1 MCDDFLHEFLDY
13 SQGYIYLLKHIQI
26 SSFISKCPASCLF
39 PPSDDVLF
47 LCIWN
52 WLDMWYLQSEDFHS
66 PFLSTL
72 LSQSLFRKMIVL
84 TVGFL
89 FQVLSIELDLWL
101 WSFGIQCPA
110 LQHHRTLSI
119 YYWVWLHHIPLG
131 WMNLFLKFSVGLWRR
146 KINSFWHPAFIFR
159 KVAAFKFCG
168 VQCSS

>member
-72 LSQSLFRKMIVL
+72 LSHSLFRKMIVL
-84 TVGFL
+84 TVGFFFRFL
-89 FQVLSIELDLWL
+89 VLSWTFGCGLLAFNVLLCNTTERSLFIIECD
-101 WSFGIQCPA
+101 C
-110 LQHHRTLSI
+110 TI
-119 YYWVWLHHIPLG
+119 Y
-131 WMNLFLKFSVGLWRR
+131 S
-146 KINSFWHPAFIFR
+146 
-159 KVAAFKFCG
+159 
-168 VQCSS
+168 

>member
-13 SQGYIYLLKHIQI
+13 SQGYIYLLKHIEI

-39 PPSDDVLF
+39 PPSDYVLF

-52 WLDMWYLQSEDFHS
+52 WLNMWHLQSVDFHS

-84 TVGFL
+84 IVVFL

-131 WMNLFLKFSVGLWRR
+131 WINFGFEVFSWSLEEKDKQFLASCFH
-146 KINSFWHPAFIFR
+146 FQ
-159 KVAAFKFCG
+159 KVCG
-168 VQCSS
+168 VHCSS